1 MDRTGKPVTIEDLY
15 AIIQAQAATIAA
27 LQQEVAELKRQ
38 LGLNSQNSG
47 KPPSSDG
54 LKKPPRVQS
63 LRGRSEKPSGGQRGH
78 KGETL
83 RQIEN
88 PDIIKKHNAKTCAHC
103 RAKLTAAMVT
113 GVVKRQVFD
122 IPKPRFEVTEH
133 QASVYT
139 CTGCAHLTT
148 AAFPED
154 VLAAAQYGPRVRAAA
169 VYLSFGQLIPE
180 ERVAETMHDLF
191 NVDLCAATVAAMGA
205 RKASELMAF
214 SDYIAA
220 KVATASVKHL
230 DETGFR
236 IGGRTQWLHVAST
249 MGLTS
254 YRVSPKRGS
263 LPSVMTGIVIH
274 DHWKPY
280 YTLNGVEHALCNAHH
295 LRELKALIE
304 IEKETWAKR
313 MYKLLINA
321 SRSVQRAIEKKTN
334 AIPLSTYRRIL
345 RLYDTIVAAGLTVH
359 ERQVP
364 LLRKGDRGKTPRRT
378 GHNLLLRFLKHKS
391 DVLRFAKDFSVP
403 FTNNQAERDLRM
415 MKVKQKISGCFRT
428 TMGAENFAAVRAVIS
443 TARKQSWN
451 LLETLVKPAPDLIL
465 QLSA

>member
-83 RQIEN
+83 RQINN
-88 PDIIKKHNAKTCAHC
+88 PDIIKKHNAKSCAHC

-122 IPKPRFEVTEH
+122 IPKPRLEVTEH
-133 QASVYT
+133 QASIYT

-154 VLAAAQYGPRVRAAA
+154 VLVAAQYGPRVRAAA

-180 ERVAETMHDLF
+180 ERVAETMRDLF

-220 KVATASVKHL
+220 KVAAASVKHL

-321 SRSVQRAIEKKTN
+321 CRSVQRAIEKKTS

-428 TMGAENFAAVRAVIS
+428 TTGADNFAAVRAVIS

>member
-1 MDRTGKPVTIEDLY
+1 
-15 AIIQAQAATIAA
+15 
-27 LQQEVAELKRQ
+27 
-38 LGLNSQNSG
+38 
-47 KPPSSDG
+47 
-54 LKKPPRVQS
+54 
-63 LRGRSEKPSGGQRGH
+63 
-78 KGETL
+78 
-83 RQIEN
+83 
-88 PDIIKKHNAKTCAHC
+88 
-103 RAKLTAAMVT
+103 
-113 GVVKRQVFD
+113 
-122 IPKPRFEVTEH
+122 
-133 QASVYT
+133 
-139 CTGCAHLTT
+139 
-148 AAFPED
+148 

-180 ERVAETMHDLF
+180 ERVAETMRDLF

-220 KVATASVKHL
+220 KVAAASVKHL

-280 YTLNGVEHALCNAHH
+280 YTLSGVEHALCNAHH

-321 SRSVQRAIEKKTN
+321 CRSVQRAIEKKTS

-364 LLRKGDRGKTPRRT
+364 LLRKGERGKTPRRT

-428 TMGAENFAAVRAVIS
+428 TTGAENFAAVRAVIS

-451 LLETLVKPAPDLIL
+451 LLETLVQPAPNLIL

>member
-1 MDRTGKPVTIEDLY
+1 MDLTGKRVTIEDLY
-15 AIIQAQAATIAA
+15 AIIQAQAATIAV

-38 LGLNSQNSG
+38 LGLNSKNSG

-54 LKKPPRVQS
+54 LKKPPRVRS
-63 LRGRSEKPSGGQRGH
+63 LRGRSEKPSGGQPGH

-83 RQIEN
+83 RRIDN
-88 PDIIKKHNAKTCAHC
+88 PDIIKKHNAKICAHC
-103 RAKLTAAMVT
+103 RAKLTMAMVT

-139 CTGCAHLTT
+139 CAGCACLTT

-154 VLAAAQYGPRVRAAA
+154 VIAAAQYGPRVRATA

-180 ERVAETMHDLF
+180 DRVAETMRDLF
-191 NVDLCAATVAAMGA
+191 NVGLCAATVAAMGV
-205 RKASELMAF
+205 RKASELMSFANH
-214 SDYIAA
+214 IAA
-220 KVATASVKHL
+220 RVAGAAVKHL

-263 LPSVMTGIVIH
+263 LPSLMTGVIVH

-280 YTLNGVEHALCNAHH
+280 YTLTGVEHALCNAHH

-304 IEKETWAKR
+304 IEKEPWARR
-313 MYKLLINA
+313 MYKLLVKA
-321 SRSVQRAIEKKTN
+321 CQTVQRAVERG
-334 AIPLSTYRRIL
+334 AHVIPASTYRRLL
-345 RLYDTIVAAGLTVH
+345 RLYDTIVVAGLAFHDV
-359 ERQVP
+359 QAP
-364 LLRKGDRGKTPRRT
+364 LIRKGMRGKKPRRT
-378 GHNLLLRFLKHKS
+378 GHNLLLRFLKHKT

-415 MKVKQKISGCFRT
+415 MKVRQKISGCFRT
-428 TMGAENFAAVRAVIS
+428 TTGAENFAAVRAVIS

-451 LLETLVKPAPDLIL
+451 LLETLVKPAPNLIL

>member
-38 LGLNSQNSG
+38 LGFNSQNSG

-63 LRGRSEKPSGGQRGH
+63 LRGRSEKPSGGQPGH

-133 QASVYT
+133 QASIYT

-148 AAFPED
+148 AAFPEA

-180 ERVAETMHDLF
+180 ERVAETMRDLF
-191 NVDLCAATVAAMGA
+191 NVDLCAATVAAIGA

-214 SDYIAA
+214 SDYIAT
-220 KVATASVKHL
+220 KVAAASVKHL

-236 IGGRTQWLHVAST
+236 IGGHTQWLHVAST

-254 YRVSPKRGS
+254 YRVSSKRGS
-263 LPSVMTGIVIH
+263 LPSCMTGIVIH

-304 IEKETWAKR
+304 IEKEPWAKR

-321 SRSVQRAIEKKTN
+321 CQAVQRAIEKNTK
-334 AIPLSTYRRIL
+334 AIPISTYQRIL
-345 RLYDTIVAAGLTVH
+345 RLYDRVVAAGLAFH
-359 ERQVP
+359 ELQAP
-364 LLRKGDRGKTPRRT
+364 LLRKGERGKKPRRT
-378 GHNLLLRFLKHKS
+378 GHNLLLRFLRYKS

-428 TMGAENFAAVRAVIS
+428 TTGAENFATLRAVIS

-451 LLETLVKPAPDLIL
+451 LLETLVKPTQNLIL
-465 QLSA
+465 QLAA

>member
-1 MDRTGKPVTIEDLY
+1 MDRRGKPVTIEDLY
-15 AIIQAQAATIAA
+15 AIIQAQAATIVA

-63 LRGRSEKPSGGQRGH
+63 LRGRSEKPCGGQPGH

-133 QASVYT
+133 QASIYT

-148 AAFPED
+148 AA
-154 VLAAAQYGPRVRAAA
+154 VLAAAHYGPRVRAAA

-180 ERVAETMHDLF
+180 ERVAETMRDLF

-214 SDYIAA
+214 SDYIAT
-220 KVATASVKHL
+220 KVAAASVKHL

-236 IGGRTQWLHVAST
+236 IGGHTQWLHVAST

-304 IEKETWAKR
+304 IEKEPWAKR

-321 SRSVQRAIEKKTN
+321 CQTVQRAVEKNTN

-345 RLYDTIVAAGLTVH
+345 RLYDRVVAAGLAFH
-359 ERQVP
+359 KRQAP
-364 LLRKGDRGKTPRRT
+364 LLRKGERGKTPRRT

-391 DVLRFAKDFSVP
+391 DVLRFAKDFSIP

-428 TMGAENFAAVRAVIS
+428 MMGAENFAAVRAVIS

-451 LLETLVKPAPDLIL
+451 LLDTLVKPAPELIL

>member
-1 MDRTGKPVTIEDLY
+1 MDRTEKPVTLEDLY
-15 AIIQAQAATIAA
+15 AIIQGQAATIAA
-27 LQQEVAELKRQ
+27 LQQEVAELKRR
-38 LGLNSQNSG
+38 LGLNSDNSS

-63 LRGRSEKPSGGQRGH
+63 LRGRSEKASGGQPGH

-88 PDIIKKHNAKTCAHC
+88 PDIIKRHNATNCAHC
-103 RAKLTAAMVT
+103 RAKLTAEMVT
-113 GVVKRQVFD
+113 GVLKRQVFD
-122 IPKPRFEVTEH
+122 IPEPKLEVTEH

-139 CTGCAHLTT
+139 CAGCAGLTK

-154 VLAAAQYGPRVRAAA
+154 VVSAAQYGPRVRAAA

-180 ERVAETMHDLF
+180 DRVAETMRDLF
-191 NVDLCAATVAAMGA
+191 DVGLCPATIAAMGV
-205 RKASELMAF
+205 RKASELMPF
-214 SDYIAA
+214 SEVIAA
-220 KVATASVKHL
+220 LVAAAAVKHL

-236 IGGRTQWLHVAST
+236 IGGHTQWLHVAST
-249 MGLTS
+249 MGLTC

-263 LPSVMTGIVIH
+263 LPSYMAGIIMH

-280 YTLNGVEHALCNAHH
+280 YTMAGVEHALCNAHH

-304 IEKETWAKR
+304 IEKELWAKR
-313 MYKLLINA
+313 MYTLLLDA
-321 SRSVQRAIEKKTN
+321 CHAVQRAAAQGN
-334 AIPLSTYRRIL
+334 HALAVSAHRRIL
-345 RLYDTIVAAGLTVH
+345 RLYDRVIALGLTFH
-359 ERQVP
+359 EAQAP
-364 LLRKGDRGKTPRRT
+364 LIKKSARGKQPRRV
-378 GHNLLLRFLKHKS
+378 GHNLLLRLQKYKT
-391 DVLRFAKDFSVP
+391 DVLRFANDFSVP

-428 TMGAENFAAVRAVIS
+428 NAGAENFATLRAVIS

-451 LLETLVKPAPDLIL
+451 ILETLVKPAPDLIL
-465 QLSA
+465 HLSG